1 MFQGD
6 WPTSFREE
14 AKGRCACEDTF
25 TFDKDEGECNH
36 SLDGIIDTAA
46 GFAKWV
52 VIVVVVS
59 IFVMLCC
66 CVAVACIIFKIF
78 T

>member
-1 MFQGD
+1 M
-6 WPTSFREE
+6 WPTSFREG
-14 AKGRCACEDTF
+14 AKGRCACEDNF
-25 TFDKDEGECNH
+25 TFNKDEAKCNH
-36 SLDGIIDTAA
+36 SLDEVIDTALGIA
-46 GFAKWV
+46 TWV
-52 VIVVVVS
+52 VITVVVS